1 MAKQLELLS
10 LIPLENGH
18 FKATGT
24 VNGKAFFARTKMWTG
39 EPIFKVQE
47 TNSEGELVLHPMK
60 SSHFDR
66 GERISVARFLKAARL
81 KAQENDGLDSL
92 TLKELRAKAKE
103 LGVRG
108 THRKGITKTE
118 VRELVKAAA

>member
-24 VNGKAFFARTKMWTG
+24 VNGKAFFAQTTMWKG
-39 EPIFKVQE
+39 EPIFKVRE
-47 TNSEGELVLHPMK
+47 SNSEGELVLHRMK
-60 SSHFDR
+60 NSHFDR

-92 TLKELRAKAKE
+92 TIKELRDKAKE

>member
-24 VNGKAFFARTKMWTG
+24 VNGKAFFARTVLWKG
-39 EPIFKVQE
+39 LPIFKIQE
-47 TNSEGELVLHPMK
+47 TNSEGELVLHQMK

-66 GERISVARFLKAARL
+66 GRISVARFLKAERL
-81 KAQENDGLDSL
+81 KVLELDFLSSL
-92 TLKELRAKAKE
+92 TLKQLRAKARE

>member
-18 FKATGT
+18 FKAPGT
-24 VNGKAFFARTKMWTG
+24 VNGKAFFAQTTMWKG
-39 EPIFKVQE
+39 EPIFKVRE
-47 TNSEGELVLHPMK
+47 SNSEGELVLHRMK
-60 SSHFDR
+60 NSHFDR
-66 GERISVARFLKAARL
+66 GVRFSVARFLKAARL

>member
-24 VNGKAFFARTKMWTG
+24 VNGKAFFARTVLWKG
-39 EPIFKVQE
+39 LPIFKIQE
-47 TNSEGELVLHPMK
+47 TNSEGELVLHQMK

-66 GERISVARFLKAARL
+66 GERFLKAERL
-81 KAQENDGLDSL
+81 KVLELDFLSSL
-92 TLKELRAKAKE
+92 TLKQLRAKAKE

>member
-24 VNGKAFFARTKMWTG
+24 VNGKAFFARTVLWKG
-39 EPIFKVQE
+39 LPIFKIQE
-47 TNSEGELVLHPMK
+47 TNSEGELVLHRMK
-60 SSHFDR
+60 NSHFDR

>member
-24 VNGKAFFARTKMWTG
+24 VNGKAFFAQTTMWKG
-39 EPIFKVQE
+39 EPIFKVRE
-47 TNSEGELVLHPMK
+47 SNSEGELVLHRMK
-60 SSHFDR
+60 NSHFDR
-66 GERISVARFLKAARL
+66 GERILVARFLKAARL